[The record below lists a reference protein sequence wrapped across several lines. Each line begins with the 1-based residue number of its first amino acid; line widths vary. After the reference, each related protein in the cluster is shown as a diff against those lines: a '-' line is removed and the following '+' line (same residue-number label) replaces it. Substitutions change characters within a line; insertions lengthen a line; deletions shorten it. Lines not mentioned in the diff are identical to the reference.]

1 MPESAEEI
9 YARVVA
15 EVGEDGRLPMPP
27 VHEWDM
33 FPWELV
39 DGDVQPKVVR
49 PPLAAE
55 PPRSGLDG
63 VDCHL
68 CRPDTA
74 PDGRAQDGRRA
85 RIWENWNFHVRR
97 PPAPTGLPLI
107 LWLNA
112 NEHQDFTDLGDD
124 LAAEFGKLSVWLCR
138 IMSNLPNVGRVHVNR
153 WGDGSEHMHAWFIA
167 RPARLPGI
175 IGSLAVEWDE
185 MLPPGPEDVW
195 SADCEEVARKLA
207 FHDGRAL
214 I

>member
-15 EVGEDGRLPMPP
+15 AVGADGRLPMPP

-33 FPWELV
+33 FPWEIVEGEL
-39 DGDVQPKVVR
+39 QPKVVR
-49 PPLAAE
+49 PPLEAE
-55 PPRSGLDG
+55 AERSGAGG

-68 CRPDTA
+68 C
-74 PDGRAQDGRRA
+74 DGGGDAT
-85 RIWENWNFHVRR
+85 RIWENWSFHVKR
-97 PPAPTGLPLI
+97 PPAPSGLPLI

-112 NEHQDFTDLGDD
+112 NEHLDFTDLSDD
-124 LAAEFGKLSVWLCR
+124 QAAEFGRLSVWLAR
-138 IMSNLPNVGRVHVNR
+138 IMTNLPNVGRVHVNR

-185 MLPPGPEDVW
+185 MLPPGPEDLW
-195 SADCEEVARKLA
+195 LAETEEVARKLA
-207 FHDGRAL
+207 LHDGHAL
-214 I
+214 V